1 MFQDY
6 WEEIIVLVICK
17 VGNKEKK
24 KGNRER
30 KKKRGKEGRKR
41 EKDGDFSSIQLVLKG
56 CFSPYEL

>member
-17 VGNKEKK
+17 VGNKGKK

-30 KKKRGKEGRKR
+30 KKK
-41 EKDGDFSSIQLVLKG
+41 
-56 CFSPYEL
+56 